1 MRSAPCSGL
10 LCNSIWPW
18 KMQGVLSWPFFL
30 EVSRMIAVIITVSIT
45 ICSIV
50 IFANKLAELFG
61 LIDSIE
67 NNLNKIMDN
76 GKCEKKNTE

>member
-1 MRSAPCSGL
+1 MIYFGHGRYKGFFR
-10 LCNSIWPW
+10 
-18 KMQGVLSWPFFL
+18 GHFFL

>member
-1 MRSAPCSGL
+1 MIYFGHKRCKGFFR
-10 LCNSIWPW
+10 
-18 KMQGVLSWPFFL
+18 GHFFL